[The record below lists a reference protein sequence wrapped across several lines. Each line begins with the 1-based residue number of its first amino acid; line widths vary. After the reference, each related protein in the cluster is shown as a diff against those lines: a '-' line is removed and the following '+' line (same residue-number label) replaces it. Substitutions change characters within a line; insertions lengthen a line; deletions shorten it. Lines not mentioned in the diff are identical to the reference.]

1 MSKKLDHFEVSAN
14 QVVGLIVGYLITRFV
29 SIEYAGRF
37 HPDILAI
44 GVTIIFFILSYS
56 RTYGLEDY
64 LDILRKKEKI
74 AIPIKKMSYHR
85 NI

>member
-14 QVVGLIVGYLITRFV
+14 QVVGLIVGYIVTRFI
-29 SIEYAGRF
+29 SIPYAGRF

-56 RTYGLEDY
+56 RTYGFRRLFRYIE
-64 LDILRKKEKI
+64 KKRENSHTD
-74 AIPIKKMSYHR
+74 KKDELS
-85 NI
+85 